1 MSQNEKQPEDK
12 PMTKPEVG
20 ERAIQLVDDA
30 FRMVRLTKEC
40 VIDIAHYTETYG
52 EKATVV
58 KGPVGPNVDAVLVRN
73 ALMMLAIHYNMGG
86 TEVVEMSRYAAWRL
100 ENK

>member
-40 VIDIAHYTETYG
+40 GVPHPATETG
-52 EKATVV
+52 LA
-58 KGPVGPNVDAVLVRN
+58 PVGPNVNALLVRN
-73 ALMMLAIHYNMGG
+73 ALMMLAIHYNIGG
-86 TEVVEMSRYAAWRL
+86 SEVVDMARHATWRL
-100 ENK
+100 QQENPPA